1 MKFKVY
7 RPRLLIAMLLLIGV
21 LTTSAMLLAE
31 GGDPVIKTRFIPS
44 PVKPTKVPLTDEQ
57 KRDIVAITQESLVV
71 ESINS
76 GQDWVVESI
85 RRDGVDGYEA
95 ASLIVKWQ
103 EPVDGRGPW
112 LIVTCG
118 GKHLAVTMRDIS
130 NFTRLIIHVDL
141 EDREILA
148 YSVTAD
154 DDDQDFAY
162 DSTALNYPFKVYDF
176 KTGEL
181 RFDGKSSD
189 WTLEKE
195 DEHCPSLVHR
205 KYN

>member
-44 PVKPTKVPLTDEQ
+44 PVKPTRVPLTDEQ
-57 KRDIVAITQESLVV
+57 KRDIVAITQESGIV
-71 ESINS
+71 ESING
-76 GQDWVVESI
+76 GQDWIVERMGKGGI
-85 RRDGVDGYEA
+85 DGYEA
-95 ASLIVKWQ
+95 ASLRVKWQ
-103 EPVDGRGPW
+103 EPVDGQGPW
-112 LIVTCG
+112 LIRKCAG
-118 GKHLAVTMRDIS
+118 RNLIVTMFGIR
-130 NFTRLIIHVDL
+130 NFTRLRIHVDL
-141 EDREILA
+141 EGREALA